1 VGFLLPP
8 DRPLGRLITLAS
20 SSQER
25 QSSRPHRTPCI
36 WLPEADTAYAPGTG
50 RPTHPPALDAGNTAL
65 DAAVRLLTQLLGATP
80 AARPGAI
87 RDLEPALDPAFVLW
101 SPRLRTSSRA
111 ETMEALLQDD
121 DDTLTERAV
130 VIEGAD
136 ASPPRLYLEWRLSGR
151 FANPCFIDD
160 DVLIE
165 PTGRLVTLAGLLVL
179 EVRDTTLVEAHCYFD
194 DLALLEQLLATDDP
208 RDLPLT
214 GG

>member
-20 SSQER
+20 SSHER
-25 QSSRPHRTPCI
+25 QSGRSHRSPCI
-36 WLPEADTAYAPGTG
+36 WLPEADAAYAPGAG
-50 RPTHPPALDAGNTAL
+50 RPTHPPALDDGNAAL
-65 DAAVRLLTQLLGATP
+65 DAAVRLLTRLLGASSSAEP
-80 AARPGAI
+80 DAI
-87 RDLEPALDPAFVLW
+87 GDLEQALDPAFVLW

-130 VIEGAD
+130 VINCID
-136 ASPPRLYLEWRLSGR
+136 IPPPRLYLEWRLTGR

-165 PTGRLVTLAGLLVL
+165 PTGRLVTLAGVL
-179 EVRDTTLVEAHCYFD
+179 AVELDDERILEAHCYFD
-194 DLALLEQLLATDDP
+194 DLALLEQLLGTDDP

-214 GG
+214 NG